1 MASKIIFSR
10 SNTEK
15 VTALLIPH
23 SAFDAFCEKRKLICG
38 WLLARPPIL
47 ACASDNLRSS
57 VTNHLL
63 FRFRPRIGPGPSIPG
78 NAPVYAHATGLLRRN
93 VALGAPTFGALEN
106 VMDETG
112 ALDFLAG
119 KSHLSIAFDAER
131 LVGLQ
136 ERLDHAAIQA
146 KAKKAAARMT

>member
-78 NAPVYAHATGLLRRN
+78 NAPVYAHATCLRRD
-93 VALGAPTFGALEN
+93 VTLGAPTLAALEN
-106 VMDETG
+106 VMDKTG
-112 ALDFLAG
+112 VLDFLAG

-146 KAKKAAARMT
+146 KAKKAAARLT